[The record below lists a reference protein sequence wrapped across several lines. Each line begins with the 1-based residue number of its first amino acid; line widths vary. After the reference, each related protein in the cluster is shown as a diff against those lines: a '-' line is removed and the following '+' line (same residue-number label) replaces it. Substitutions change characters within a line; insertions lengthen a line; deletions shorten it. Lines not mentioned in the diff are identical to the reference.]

1 MNKVIYL
8 DNAATSFPKPESVAV
23 ECQRCINNY
32 CVNAGRSSHRKSVYV
47 NERIFSAR
55 EAIATLFGI
64 ANPER
69 IAFTMNTTQALNT
82 GLLGTLKK
90 GDHLI
95 ISNMEHNSIL
105 RPANY
110 LAKNGVFCSFA
121 KADKNGEITFSAI
134 KPLIRKNTKMVAM
147 IHASNVTGRINNIT
161 EIGAELKKR
170 NILFLVDAAQSA
182 GVVPIDVNISSIDI
196 LCFPGHKG
204 LLGPTGTGGI
214 YVSENVKISPL
225 MRGGTGSM
233 SESREQPLQM
243 PDLLESGTQNVLGI
257 SALLE
262 GVKFVLGHKTEISES
277 ENFLADILADNLE
290 NIKGVTVLGRNGGK
304 NTGIVGVK
312 LSEKP
317 PAEVSYLLDRDYYI
331 ATRAGF
337 HCAPLAAKAF
347 GAEKNGTLRFSVG
360 FFNTRNDIDKASFA
374 LKKILSY

>member
-1 MNKVIYL
+1 MNNVIYL
-8 DNAATSFPKPESVAV
+8 DNAATSFPKPESVIN
-23 ECQRCINNY
+23 ECKRCITNY
-32 CVNAGRSSHRKSVYV
+32 CVNAGRSAHKKSSYV

-64 ANPER
+64 SNPER
-69 IAFTMNTTQALNT
+69 IAFTQNTTQSLNT

-110 LAKNGVFCSFA
+110 LSKNGVFCSFA

-134 KPLIRKNTKMVAM
+134 KPLIRNNTKMVA
-147 IHASNVTGRINNIT
+147 ITHASNVTGRLNNII
-161 EIGAELKKR
+161 EIGKELRKR

-182 GVVPIDVNISSIDI
+182 GVAPIDVNTSNIDI

-204 LLGPTGTGGI
+204 LMGPTGTGGI
-214 YVSENVKISPL
+214 YVSEKVHISPL
-225 MRGGTGSM
+225 LRGGTGSM
-233 SESREQPLQM
+233 SESREQPAQM

-262 GVKFVLGHKTEISES
+262 GVNFVSSHKTEISES
-277 ENFLADILADNLE
+277 ENFLAEILSN
-290 NIKGVTVLGRNGGK
+290 NIKNLKNVSVLGRDGGK

-312 LSEKP
+312 ITSKP
-317 PAEVSYLLDRDYYI
+317 PSEVAYILDKDYNI
-331 ATRAGF
+331 AVRAGF

-347 GAEKNGTLRFSVG
+347 GVEKMGSLRFSIG
-360 FFNTRNDIDKASFA
+360 FFNTKNDIDKASIA
-374 LKKILSY
+374 LKKILAY